1 MPKKNDGNH
10 RGFAFVDFVSIE
22 EAKKAYKT
30 LGNFQL
36 GPLRFKAIEDGI

>member
-1 MPKKNDGNH
+1 MTNQQDLTSNLLDLSENDP
-10 RGFAFVDFVSIE
+10 
-22 EAKKAYKT
+22 KT